1 MDDQIIEK
9 LACLE
14 HIQWQEWAGSVY
26 GDLRT
31 LLEIINENVDLNDLD
46 SDKLEIFE
54 KNSNR
59 VKNWPEL
66 MIDYSDL
73 SEEMKEKDRI
83 YARKVYEICKNEFE

>member
-14 HIQWQEWAGSVY
+14 HIQWQEWAESVY

-83 YARKVYEICKNEFE
+83 YARKVYEICKKEFE

>member
-14 HIQWQEWAGSVY
+14 HIQWQEWAESVY

-54 KNSNR
+54 KNTNR

-83 YARKVYEICKNEFE
+83 YARKVYEICKKEFE

>member
-26 GDLRT
+26 GDLWT

-83 YARKVYEICKNEFE
+83 YARKVYEICKKEFE

>member
-14 HIQWQEWAGSVY
+14 HIQWQEWAESVY
-26 GDLRT
+26 GDLQT

-46 SDKLEIFE
+46 SDKIEIIE

-83 YARKVYEICKNEFE
+83 YARKVYEICKKEFE

>member
-14 HIQWQEWAGSVY
+14 HIQWQEWAESVY
-26 GDLRT
+26 GDLQT

-46 SDKLEIFE
+46 SDKIEIIE

-73 SEEMKEKDRI
+73 S
-83 YARKVYEICKNEFE
+83 

>member
-1 MDDQIIEK
+1 M
-9 LACLE
+9 
-14 HIQWQEWAGSVY
+14 
-26 GDLRT
+26 
-31 LLEIINENVDLNDLD
+31 DLNDLD

-83 YARKVYEICKNEFE
+83 YARKVYEICKKEFE

>member
-14 HIQWQEWAGSVY
+14 HIQWQEWAESVY
-26 GDLRT
+26 GDLQT

-46 SDKLEIFE
+46 SDKIEIIE

-73 SEEMKEKDRI
+73 SEDMKEKDRI
-83 YARKVYEICKNEFE
+83 YARKVYEICKKEFE